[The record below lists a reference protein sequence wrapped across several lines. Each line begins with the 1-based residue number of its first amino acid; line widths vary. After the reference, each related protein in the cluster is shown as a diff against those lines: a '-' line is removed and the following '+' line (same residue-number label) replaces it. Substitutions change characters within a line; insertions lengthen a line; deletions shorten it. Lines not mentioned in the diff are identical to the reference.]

1 MTAKDDEGDRG
12 KAHFV
17 LRSVKGYRQ
26 DEVARAARTTQGA
39 ISRLEQGEAGSS
51 LAKLER
57 LAGAMGYAPGAGR
70 RTVEFLQSLR
80 ADAAA
85 WELRPS
91 TAPSLRLFA
100 GTAFDR
106 ALDLAR
112 GAEALLS
119 AKRHANTAEPTPALC
134 DIAAERRK
142 AVELWAR
149 LAPYPH
155 TVKRAVVLEGRQ
167 FHDWALCELV
177 CAESAK
183 AAPDSA
189 DDALALAE
197 LAVLIAGLVE
207 GEAGW
212 RTRLEGYSGAHAANA
227 LRVGRGPKA
236 AGQRFADA
244 LRLWE
249 RGAASDPGILDA
261 VRMLDLEASLRKDER
276 RLGEALALLDRALA
290 TRPDQAAA
298 GRLLMN
304 KASTLE
310 KLGRNEEALA
320 VLADAAPLVEGA
332 GRERLRFGVRFGVVV
347 NLCELGRHAEA
358 EPLLAEVREMAVG
371 LGLKLYL
378 RRLRWLEGRVAGGLG
393 RTEEAIATL
402 TGVKDEFADQGIA
415 YDAAL
420 ATLELAVLLLD
431 HGRTAE
437 VKRLAEQSKKIFDAQ
452 GVAREALATLNLF
465 RQAVAREAMTAA
477 LARRLMEDLRG
488 TAKVPI

>member
-1 MTAKDDEGDRG
+1 MAGSDEEGDRG
-12 KAHFV
+12 KACFV

-26 DEVARAARTTQGA
+26 EEVARAAGTTQGA
-39 ISRLEQGEAGSS
+39 ISRLEQGEARSTPAELES
-51 LAKLER
+51 LA
-57 LAGAMGYAPGAGR
+57 AAMGYAPGAGA
-70 RTVEFLQSLR
+70 RTVAFLRSLR
-80 ADAAA
+80 ADEAA
-85 WELRPS
+85 WRSCGAASP
-91 TAPSLRLFA
+91 ALRLFA
-100 GTAFDR
+100 GSAFDG
-106 ALDLAR
+106 ALSLAR
-112 GAEALLS
+112 SAEALLS
-119 AKRHANTAEPTPALC
+119 APQCMQAAEPSPA
-134 DIAAERRK
+134 RREV
-142 AVELWAR
+142 VEARRRAPGLWAR
-149 LAPYPH
+149 LAPHPH
-155 TVKRAVVLEGRQ
+155 AVRRALVLEGREFQ
-167 FHDWALCELV
+167 DWALCELV

-189 DDALALAE
+189 EDALALAE
-197 LAVLIAGLVE
+197 LTVLIAGLVE
-207 GEAGW
+207 GEPGW
-212 RTRLEGYSGAHAANA
+212 RARLEGFSGAHVANA
-227 LRVGRGPKA
+227 LRVGKGPKVA
-236 AGQRFADA
+236 RQRLADA

-249 RGAASDPGILDA
+249 KGAPSDPQILDP

-276 RLGEALALLDRALA
+276 KLDDALALLDRALA
-290 TRPDQAAA
+290 TGPDQETTA
-298 GRLLMN
+298 RLFVK

-310 KLGRNEEALA
+310 KLGRNEEAIA
-320 VLADAAPLVEGA
+320 VLAEAAPLVEDA

-358 EPLLAEVREMAVG
+358 EPLLAEVRDMAVG

-452 GVAREALATLNLF
+452 GVAREALATLQVF

-477 LARRLMEDLRG
+477 LARRLMDDLRG
-488 TAKVPI
+488 AARP

>member
-1 MTAKDDEGDRG
+1 MTASDEECDRG

-26 DEVARAARTTQGA
+26 DDVARAAGTTQGA
-39 ISRLEQGEAGSS
+39 ISRLEQGDAHSS
-51 LAKLER
+51 ATELER

-70 RTVEFLQSLR
+70 RTVEFLKSLCV
-80 ADAAA
+80 DAAA
-85 WELRPS
+85 WERCAS
-91 TAPSLRLFA
+91 TAPFRLFA
-100 GTAFDR
+100 GTVFDR

-119 AKRHANTAEPTPALC
+119 AKRHASASEPAPTLC
-134 DIAAERRK
+134 EVAAARRR

-155 TVKRAVVLEGRQ
+155 ALKRALVLEGREFQ
-167 FHDWALCELV
+167 NWALCELV

-183 AAPDSA
+183 AAADSA
-189 DDALALAE
+189 EDALALAE
-197 LAVLIAGLVE
+197 LAVLIARLVE
-207 GEAGW
+207 GTPGW
-212 RTRLEGYSGAHAANA
+212 RARLEGYAGIHHANA
-227 LRVGRGPKA
+227 LRVTGDLTRAKQTIAP
-236 AGQRFADA
+236 A
-244 LRLWE
+244 LRLWDS
-249 RGAASDPGILDA
+249 GAANDPGILDPIR
-261 VRMLDLEASLRKDER
+261 VLDLEASLLKADR
-276 RLGEALALLDRALA
+276 RLPEALALLDRALA
-290 TRPDQAAA
+290 TGPDPGTA
-298 GRLLMN
+298 GHLLMN

-310 KLGRNEEALA
+310 KLGCNETALA
-320 VLADAAPLVEGA
+320 VLAEAAPLVEGA
-332 GRERLRFGVRFGVVV
+332 GRERLRFGVRFGIVV

-358 EPLLAEVREMAVG
+358 EPLLAEVRDLAVG

-402 TGVKDEFADQGIA
+402 TAVKDEFADQGIA

-420 ATLELAVLLLD
+420 ATLEIAVLLLD

-452 GVAREALATLNLF
+452 GVAREALATLQVF
-465 RQAVAREAMTAA
+465 RQAVAREAITAA

-488 TAKVPI
+488 TGQA